1 MPITARA
8 ARSIPGEDEYID
20 AIERLYYSPNS
31 GKRWN
36 DVDSLDRFLLAYGTV
51 RTLPPE
57 RVRRKKLTKMM
68 QVLPRYMSKIHEL
81 KLEDADLDDSKL
93 RRSAYNLYSLVNES
107 LRTARVIHNPT
118 AVGKILH
125 VLQPELFVIWDNV
138 IRVPRQFGGSF
149 DEYWRYLKTARDGIT
164 EAFTDFKSKDPEATT
179 ESIEANLYESRLKPI
194 TKLYDEA
201 CWAMVQGWLHFH

>member
-164 EAFTDFKSKDPEATT
+164 EALTD
-179 ESIEANLYESRLKPI
+179 
-194 TKLYDEA
+194 
-201 CWAMVQGWLHFH
+201 